1 MRPILFLLPALA
13 LFAQTHKAAS
23 PAAANF
29 KVAGSP
35 TAPLTLEVYADYECP
50 HCMHFYQDVVPL
62 VIDQYVKT
70 GKVRLVHRD
79 FPLQGHQYA
88 RIAAKYANA
97 AGQLGMY
104 DVVVNQIFKT
114 QGEWS
119 QNGNIDGEVAKVVPP
134 GTMQKI
140 RELVKSDTH
149 LDDTVNADM
158 AQGTSDRLNQTP
170 TLVIVNNKTGN
181 RQKIDGPLPFGI
193 LKSYLDQL
201 LAKG

>member
-13 LFAQTHKAAS
+13 LLAQTHKAAS
-23 PAAANF
+23 PAAGNF

-50 HCMHFYQDVVPL
+50 HCMHFYEDVVPL
-62 VIDQYVKT
+62 VMDQYVKT
-70 GKVRLVHRD
+70 GKIRLVHRD

-97 AGQLGMY
+97 AGQAGMY
-104 DVVVNQIFKT
+104 DVVVNQIFRT

-119 QNGNIDGEVAKVVPP
+119 MNGNVDGEVAKVVPP

-140 RELVKSDTH
+140 RELVKSDPH

-158 AQGTSDRLNQTP
+158 AQGTADRLNQTP
-170 TLVIVNNKTGN
+170 TLIIVNNKTGN